1 MSRQPRGARARRPFG
16 GQGAWTIF
24 RVGGTDIAI
33 DPTWLLIFA
42 FVTWTTSTLIIPARL
57 GLRSAEPDALIWL
70 AGIITSLL
78 FFGSILVHEAAHA
91 YVAVRTGIPVGRIRL
106 FVFGGVAE
114 IASEPT
120 RPRQEFA
127 ITIVGPIAS
136 AVLGGLL
143 LMIASALPDPSLGR
157 VTFGWLGQ
165 INVILAVFNMLPGF
179 PLDGGRVLRSAVW
192 GATGNLRLATRVASL
207 GGCALGI
214 LLILY
219 GAIPLGLS
227 LFSLTRFTALPVVI
241 QPLWSIFIG
250 WFLWSAARAAFRE
263 VDRRARLRGR
273 TVREI
278 MRRDYLPVPEDGTVA
293 EFIERDLYRDRFG
306 LRPVVDAHGRIVGI
320 LDVDAVLAVS
330 EHARATTRLR
340 DAARPLHPLETLD
353 PAGGLVEAMDRVAA
367 TGRRRLFVVDDGRL
381 VGWIDIRDLVRDRRP
396 SDQT

>member
-1 MSRQPRGARARRPFG
+1 MSREPRPSRARRPFG
-16 GQGAWTIF
+16 GPGAWTIF
-24 RVGGTDIAI
+24 RVGDTDVAI

-42 FVTWTTSTLIIPARL
+42 FVTWTTSTSIIPARL
-57 GLRSAEPDALIWL
+57 GLRSVEPDGLIWL

-136 AVLGGLL
+136 VALGGLL
-143 LMIASALPDPSLGR
+143 LLIASVLPDPSLGR
-157 VTFGWLGQ
+157 VTLGWLGQ
-165 INVILAVFNMLPGF
+165 INLILAVFNMLPGF

-207 GGCALGI
+207 GGSALGI

-219 GAIPLGLS
+219 GAIPLALS
-227 LFSLTRFTALPVVI
+227 LLGLTRFAALPVVI
-241 QPLWSIFIG
+241 QPLWSMFIG
-250 WFLWSAARAAFRE
+250 WFLWSAARAGFRE
-263 VDRRARLRGR
+263 VVHRERLRDR

-293 EFIERDLYRDRFG
+293 EFIERNLYEDRFG
-306 LRPVVDAHGRIVGI
+306 LRPVVDAHGMFVGI
-320 LDVDAVLAVS
+320 LAADTVLAVP

-340 DAARPLHPLETLD
+340 DAARRLKPAETLD
-353 PAGGLVEAMDRVAA
+353 PASGLIEAMDRAGA
-367 TGRRRLFVVDDGRL
+367 TGIERLYVLDAGRL
-381 VGWIDIRDLVRDRRP
+381 VGWIDIHDLARARRA